1 MKEAKSK
8 GYKIFYKGFFSTL
21 MRDMCWGG
29 LYWQTYTLTS
39 RYLNKRNDIKKMKK
53 NSTKN
58 NYKLIAFTCGGLAGT
73 VGTIFVTPFDM
84 VKTVQQINR
93 DDAVNFMTVV
103 KVMVQKDGFMSL
115 FRGTGPRLFKVFP
128 TCAISITVY
137 EIGKNYFYKNKK

>member
-1 MKEAKSK
+1 MKEAKKK

-21 MRDMCWGG
+21 MRDMTWGG

-39 RYLNKRNDIKKMKK
+39 NYLKK
-53 NSTKN
+53 NSNKN
-58 NYKLIAFTCGGLAGT
+58 NYKLVSFICGGLAGS
-73 VGTIFVTPFDM
+73 VGTIFVTPFDT

-93 DDAVNFMTVV
+93 DEAVDFMTVIR
-103 KVMVQKDGFMSL
+103 VMVQKEGFMSL

-137 EIGKNYFYKNKK
+137 EVGKNYFSKK